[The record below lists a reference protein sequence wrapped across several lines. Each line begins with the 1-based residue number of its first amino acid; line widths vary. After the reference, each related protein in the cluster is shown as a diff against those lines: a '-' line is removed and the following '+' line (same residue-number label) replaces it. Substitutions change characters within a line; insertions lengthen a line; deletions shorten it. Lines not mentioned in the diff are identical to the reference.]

1 MTKVEIEAATLV
13 DAQPVVKIN
22 FTTDKTMA
30 FTDKDGNIVSGD
42 GTPQVRYF
50 VQRGWKYCNGREQK
64 SRCNISN
71 GVAIF
76 TTRLHYFQ
84 YAKNKDIRVFIE
96 HKINKV

>member
-1 MTKVEIEAATLV
+1 MINGENQFEKSHNVAKKEKLKYYERTINLTKVEIEAATLV

-50 VQRGWKYCNGREQK
+50 VIYV
-64 SRCNISN
+64 SS
-71 GVAIF
+71 F
-76 TTRLHYFQ
+76 
-84 YAKNKDIRVFIE
+84 
-96 HKINKV
+96 

>member
-50 VQRGWKYCNGREQK
+50 VIYV
-64 SRCNISN
+64 SS
-71 GVAIF
+71 F
-76 TTRLHYFQ
+76 
-84 YAKNKDIRVFIE
+84 
-96 HKINKV
+96 